1 MIPTHTRTYGRAIHA
16 PRGVRTHMI
25 LRRVIGCVR
34 CLDEHTQHSET
45 AWEEIWGHLGAVE
58 SRPVRTEM
66 TAERLIARRAGPGK
80 TGRRGRQDGLRRAH
94 LWAVTAR
101 RGVGP
106 ACAKDAQLERALRG
120 LHGSGAARL
129 GGERISDQPPRALRL
144 RAYEDLNCEAAS
156 PRAQPPV
163 HPSNGCGVAKL

>member
-1 MIPTHTRTYGRAIHA
+1 MPRCRCTYLQPAAFGHRRRVSGRAATSWIMIPTHTRTYGRAIHA

-94 LWAVTAR
+94 LWAVTTR
-101 RGVGP
+101 RGGWPGMREGRP
-106 ACAKDAQLERALRG
+106 AGAG
-120 LHGSGAARL
+120 SSGAAWIWSGEA
-129 GGERISDQPPRALRL
+129 GG
-144 RAYEDLNCEAAS
+144 RAY
-156 PRAQPPV
+156 Q
-163 HPSNGCGVAKL
+163 